1 MSLLVPLTINSWHQA
16 VYRHIGLSL
25 SVHAVLCCEDDIA
38 CPLHAWLPVYN
49 HDLGGAPEY
58 DDAIL
63 WLNNLLFSC
72 VWCPEIQTG
81 PVHPAFSV
89 GWTAIPA
96 IGSYGSY
103 FLMYAQWRNLGVVLT
118 CFEKLKRRVVGRYP
132 EVPWRGTFRHTGGHK
147 KVN

>member
-1 MSLLVPLTINSWHQA
+1 M
-16 VYRHIGLSL
+16 YRHIGLSL

-118 CFEKLKRRVVGRYP
+118 CFEAETPSGWPVPGGAMEGHVSTHRR
-132 EVPWRGTFRHTGGHK
+132 T
-147 KVN
+147 